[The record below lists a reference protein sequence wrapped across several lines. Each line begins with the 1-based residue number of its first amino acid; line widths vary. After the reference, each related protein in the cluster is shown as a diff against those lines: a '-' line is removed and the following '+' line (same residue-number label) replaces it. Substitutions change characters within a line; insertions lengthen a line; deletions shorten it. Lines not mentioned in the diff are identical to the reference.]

1 MDEIVLRPFM
11 GIPGEFSVI
20 LAGNSGELRSIEVIA
35 EDEFAAVTLALEETG
50 WNILGE
56 ITVDDEN
63 TIVNNLEPL
72 LSFVY
77 QTV

>member
-1 MDEIVLRPFM
+1 MTLWIS
-11 GIPGEFSVI
+11 GEFSVI
-20 LAGNSGELRSIEVIA
+20 LAGYSGELRSIEVIA
-35 EDEFAAVTLALEETG
+35 EDEFVAVTLALEETG

-77 QTV
+77 QPV